1 MRTDIIS
8 DGWGI
13 SYPDAISFAF
23 NRNLIRIQ
31 GGTDDEVTVTVQ
43 RESVSYQDKRET
55 IGGYVQFD
63 ISEYLRL
70 FFPVK
75 ETELVPSLDIEVHV
89 SLGKGGDFNFI
100 MTCIWGAINIG
111 DTFNSGRKVVWFKN
125 YPQTVSFY
133 SSDNAVQAQSDNE
146 PLKGIDVTPGI
157 VHLDLNSTFPKAQ
170 DHATILLMEEYKAI
184 FDYTFDY
191 TFTSITDDL
200 VLNIE
205 LSNAD
210 CGIFIRWIDRH
221 GFYQYWLFKPGDIS
235 YKVSDIGEE
244 SEVISTAFLDVYG
257 ITRVQGKETHKT
269 IKACAPLVDRDTFKM
284 LLGLLSSP
292 LPSLWDGEEWIPIH
306 ISEGTS
312 TQSTSDL
319 QDFEI
324 QIEMPELITQKL

>member
-31 GGTDDEVTVTVQ
+31 GETDDEVTVTVQ

-63 ISEYLRL
+63 ISEYIRL
-70 FFPVK
+70 FFSVK

-89 SLGKGGDFNFI
+89 SIGKGGNFNFTMI
-100 MTCIWGAINIG
+100 CIWGVINIG
-111 DTFNSGRKVVWFKN
+111 ETFNSGRKVIWFKN

-133 SSDNAVQAQSDNE
+133 SSDNTVQAQSDNE

-157 VHLDLNSTFPKAQ
+157 VHLDLDGTFPKAQ
-170 DHATILLMEEYKAI
+170 NHATILLMEEYKAI

-191 TFTSITDDL
+191 TFTSITDNL

-205 LSNAD
+205 ISNAD

-221 GFYQYWLFKPGDIS
+221 GFYQYWLFNPGDIS
-235 YKVSDIGEE
+235 YKVSNIGEE
-244 SEVISTAFLDVYG
+244 SEVNSTAFLDVYG

-269 IKACAPLVDRDTFKM
+269 IKACSPLVDKETFDM

-292 LPSLWDGEEWIPIH
+292 LPSLWDGNEWIPIH

-324 QIEMPELITQKL
+324 QIEMPELISQKL